1 MAVKDRVEAHRKRMR
16 AQGYRPIQVWVPDVR
31 SEQFAA
37 EAERQAHLV
46 AAADTHG
53 DDQAFIEAVSV
64 SWDND
69 EG

>member
-1 MAVKDRVEAHRKRMR
+1 MAVKERVEAHRKRMR

-37 EAERQAHLV
+37 EARRQARLV

-53 DDQAFIEAVSV
+53 DDQTFIEAVSV
-64 SWDND
+64 AWDND